1 MAIGIVRSRP
11 ALLRNAG
18 APRVWWKLLV
28 VVCLVLSHAAPGA
41 SAEEGDASDVY
52 MQGFRAFERGDQAGA
67 LGIWKPLAERGDPR
81 AQFGLGLIYE
91 VGFGSSG
98 PDEEEALRWYRQAAR
113 QGLPAAQNNL
123 GLMYAEGRAVTRDPV
138 LAVTLWREAA
148 EAGYG
153 PAQFNL
159 AMALQ
164 DGMGVGRNESEAKL
178 WFERAKEKG
187 ITQAE
192 AKRQLAQELPESS
205 QASAS
210 ADAREPEPAPPL
222 QPRPSEPAV
231 AAAPPPRPAAPAVA
245 AAPPPR
251 PAEPAVA
258 AAPPPRP
265 AAPAVESEALRSGF
279 YVQLASVRSQEG
291 AVLLGRDLS
300 RSNADLLADLEPTV
314 RTVDLGEKGV
324 WHRVLFGP
332 LPTRERAAGVCE
344 ALRAHGGDCLVAAQP

>member
-1 MAIGIVRSRP
+1 
-11 ALLRNAG
+11 
-18 APRVWWKLLV
+18 LV

-41 SAEEGDASDVY
+41 LAEEGDASDVY

-164 DGMGVGRNESEAKL
+164 DGLGVGRNEGEAQL
-178 WFERAKEKG
+178 WLERAKEQG

-192 AKRQLAQELPESS
+192 ARRQLGQDQPRIPQASGLSEVREAAPASPPTQVLRPPAEPERAPAP
-205 QASAS
+205 QASARS
-210 ADAREPEPAPPL
+210 APDQAPPAPPPA
-222 QPRPSEPAV
+222 PRPV
-231 AAAPPPRPAAPAVA
+231 AAAPP
-245 AAPPPR
+245 
-251 PAEPAVA
+251 
-258 AAPPPRP
+258 
-265 AAPAVESEALRSGF
+265 SSNGF

-314 RTVDLGEKGV
+314 RTVDLGDKGV

-344 ALRAHGGDCLVAAQP
+344 GIRAHGGDCLVAAYP

>member
-1 MAIGIVRSRP
+1 
-11 ALLRNAG
+11 
-18 APRVWWKLLV
+18 
-28 VVCLVLSHAAPGA
+28 
-41 SAEEGDASDVY
+41 
-52 MQGFRAFERGDQAGA
+52 
-67 LGIWKPLAERGDPR
+67 
-81 AQFGLGLIYE
+81 
-91 VGFGSSG
+91 
-98 PDEEEALRWYRQAAR
+98 
-113 QGLPAAQNNL
+113 
-123 GLMYAEGRAVTRDPV
+123 
-138 LAVTLWREAA
+138 
-148 EAGYG
+148 
-153 PAQFNL
+153 
-159 AMALQ
+159 
-164 DGMGVGRNESEAKL
+164 MGVGRNESEAKL

-210 ADAREPEPAPPL
+210 ADAREQEPAPPL
-222 QPRPSEPAV
+222 QPRPAAPAV

-251 PAEPAVA
+251 PA
-258 AAPPPRP
+258 
-265 AAPAVESEALRSGF
+265 APAVVSEAPRSGF